1 MGPLPW
7 SLNRR
12 RQYNELYGIA
22 TTKQETVL
30 PTRKRT
36 DITLKGKHVLVILEL
51 KKLNG
56 NSPPTAAD
64 KKIDHK
70 QLGGYVQERITMEEK
85 NVL

>member
-1 MGPLPW
+1 MVTFFRSLLPS
-7 SLNRR
+7 SLRIFR
-12 RQYNELYGIA
+12 TCLL
-22 TTKQETVL
+22 T